1 MNNAEFVVIA
11 LNIVVIFGAYFVIYP
26 KYCGA
31 DGYRIA
37 TYDLLLTG
45 MVLLISGILFWGSG
59 KSFSLL
65 LFSVNWFWFTLV
77 TYFLME
83 VPITLWYYKKHNVW
97 ASLKLD

>member
-31 DGYRIA
+31 DGYKIA
-37 TYDLLLTG
+37 TYDLLLSG
-45 MVLLISGILFWGSG
+45 MVLLISGILFWGSD

-65 LFSVNWFWFTLV
+65 LFSVNCFWFTLV

-83 VPITLWYYKKHNVW
+83 IPFGLWYGNKHNVW